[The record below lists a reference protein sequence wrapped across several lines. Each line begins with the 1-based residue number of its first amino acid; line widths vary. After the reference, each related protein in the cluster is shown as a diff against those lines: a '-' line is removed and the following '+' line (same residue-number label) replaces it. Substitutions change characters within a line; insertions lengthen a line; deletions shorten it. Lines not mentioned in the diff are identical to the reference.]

1 MTFIITLFYCLIDT
15 CWRLKID
22 DPTMTIHIKRRETN
36 RDLPIIERV
45 LQSRGISADG
55 LNFPLKELADYRSLK
70 GVDEAVSLLHEAIES
85 QQRIVIIGDFDA
97 DGATSTALAVDA
109 LRQLGADWVHYLV
122 PNRFEFGYGLS
133 SAIAQ
138 LAYEQYKPDLL
149 VTVDNGISSFE
160 GVETAHE
167 LDMKVLVTDHH
178 LAADSL
184 PSADAIVNPN
194 QPGCSFPSKA
204 ACGCAVIFYVMCALR
219 AYRIEAGNDNAKN
232 INMAQYLDLVA
243 LATVAD
249 VVPLDR
255 NNQILVEQGLRRIRA
270 DQARPGIQALLQ
282 VAKRQAPLLTSKD
295 FGFALGPR
303 LNAAGRMDDMSIGI
317 ECLLAKDIARAVH
330 IAETL
335 DELNQ
340 DRKSVEGQMQ
350 KEALKILEATN
361 LSAEKNQ
368 ADEQNHAVYCLY
380 HPHWHQGV
388 VGLLASRI
396 KEKMFRPVI
405 AFAPASDDVT
415 DEALANG
422 EFEIKGSG
430 RSIPGFHMRDALDLV
445 AKKIPHVL
453 QKFGGHAMAA
463 GLSIQQKHL
472 QEFESCF
479 EQVAREIMTEDM
491 LVNEITSDGEPLAN
505 EYNID
510 VARQLKFVA
519 PWGQNFPE
527 PIFDG
532 EFDVVNQR
540 LLGADK
546 NHLKLTLAGKDNHR
560 YLDGI
565 LFSIERHGLSVQEV
579 SNLSRV
585 HIVFDLDVNE
595 FRGQESLQLMIRHL
609 RSI

>member
-1 MTFIITLFYCLIDT
+1 MTSLIT
-15 CWRLKID
+15 
-22 DPTMTIHIKRRETN
+22 RRFSNPE
-36 RDLPIIERV
+36 LPIIERV
-45 LQSRGISADG
+45 LDSRGLKTGDLSFS
-55 LNFPLKELADYRSLK
+55 LNQLAGYQALK
-70 GVDEAVSLLHEAIES
+70 GIDQAVAMLEFAIRS

-109 LRQLGADWVHYLV
+109 LQQLGAHWVHYLV

-138 LAYEQYKPDLL
+138 LAYEQYQPDLL

-167 LDMKVLVTDHH
+167 LGMKVLVTDHH

-184 PSADAIVNPN
+184 PNADAIVNPN
-194 QPGCSFPSKA
+194 QPDCLFPSKA
-204 ACGCAVIFYVMCALR
+204 ACGCAVVFYVMCALR
-219 AYRIEAGNDNAKN
+219 AHRMNLGDETAKN
-232 INMAQYLDLVA
+232 LNMAQYLDLVA

-270 DQARPGIQALLQ
+270 GQARPGVQALLQ

-317 ECLLAKDIARAVH
+317 ECLLSKEFTRAVH

-350 KEALKILEATN
+350 KEALKILETTSLSNEQEQAT
-361 LSAEKNQ
+361 
-368 ADEQNHAVYCLY
+368 YCLY
-380 HPHWHQGV
+380 HPQWHQGV

-396 KEKMFRPVI
+396 KEKLFRPVI

-415 DEALANG
+415 NEALASG

-445 AKKIPHVL
+445 AKRLPHVL

-472 QEFESCF
+472 KEFETCF
-479 EQVAREIMTEDM
+479 EQVARDIMTADM
-491 LVNEITSDGEPLAN
+491 LVNEIITDGEPN
-505 EYNID
+505 YEDYNVHI
-510 VARQLKFVA
+510 ARQLKFVA

-532 EFDVVNQR
+532 EFDVINYR
-540 LLGADK
+540 LIGSEK
-546 NHLKLTLAGKDNHR
+546 NHLKLTLASKNHHR
-560 YLDGI
+560 YLDAI
-565 LFSIERHGLSVQEV
+565 LFSIERHGLSAQDV

-595 FRGQESLQLMIRHL
+595 FRGQENVQLMIRHL